1 MEQDGA
7 GPSARTGQDRVCP
20 GHVSPCLTCAQV
32 MTANSWVGPGGGRWQ
47 NWSQGPWCPTGGRTG
62 AGLPWTPCV
71 ICTVNQG
78 HIPLNQTAQD
88 PPEVTFVPLWETHC
102 CQWKSRHC
110 VTGSRWG
117 VKPGPCPE
125 MLWGHHTSRFNPW
138 PRKSCP
144 NWTKEA
150 TQVKKTAVMIS
161 AVGTCGALM
170 MAPRSVPPSHG
181 GDCEGWSQGSSRGG
195 QS

>member
-1 MEQDGA
+1 MEQDGP

-20 GHVSPCLTCAQV
+20 GHISPFLTCAQV
-32 MTANSWVGPGGGRWQ
+32 MTVNSCVGPGGSRWQ

-78 HIPLNQTAQD
+78 HTPLNQTAQD
-88 PPEVTFVPLWETHC
+88 PPAVTFVPLWETHC
-102 CQWKSRHC
+102 CRWKSRYW
-110 VTGSRWG
+110 VTGSHWG

-125 MLWGHHTSRFNPW
+125 MLWGPHTSRFNPR
-138 PRKSCP
+138 PRNSCP

-170 MAPRSVPPSHG
+170 MAP
-181 GDCEGWSQGSSRGG
+181 
-195 QS
+195 

>member
-88 PPEVTFVPLWETHC
+88 PPEVTFVSLWETHC

-117 VKPGPCPE
+117 VTEEG
-125 MLWGHHTSRFNPW
+125 NPAGLS
-138 PRKSCP
+138 SCSGGL
-144 NWTKEA
+144 
-150 TQVKKTAVMIS
+150 IS
-161 AVGTCGALM
+161 WRREWQPTPVFL
-170 MAPRSVPPSHG
+170 PVESHG
-181 GDCEGWSQGSSRGG
+181 QRSLVGYSPQGRKESDAFKIGRASCRERV
-195 QS
+195 